1 MIRLILAVLFVAI
14 FLIVSL
20 PIQLVLF
27 IVGKFSPMAQKKASL
42 TIVSWAF
49 NVVNFICG
57 VKRNII
63 GEENVPKDQAVLY
76 VGNHRSIFDIVICYP
91 RVPNPTGFI
100 AKKEVLKIPLL
111 NIWMIFMDCLFLD
124 RKDIRKGLEM
134 VLTAIDK
141 VKNGI
146 SIFIYPEGTRMKTD
160 APMGEFHKGS
170 FKIALKSG
178 CPIVPVVINHSED
191 VFEKHSPFVKSAKV
205 TVEYCKPIIPGELS
219 KEDLRNIDDYVK
231 NVMLETYLKNEK
243 LYSEN

>member
-1 MIRLILAVLFVAI
+1 MIRTILAVLFVAI

-27 IVGKFSPMAQKKASL
+27 IIGKFNPMFLKKASL
-42 TIVSWAF
+42 AIVSWAF
-49 NVVNFICG
+49 NVVNFISG
-57 VKRNII
+57 VKRTVI

-100 AKKEVLKIPLL
+100 SKKEVLKVPLL

-146 SIFIYPEGTRMKTD
+146 SIFIYPEGTRIKTD
-160 APMGEFHKGS
+160 EPMGEFHKGS
-170 FKIALKSG
+170 FKIAQKSG

-191 VFEKHSPFVKSAKV
+191 ILEKHKPFIKSAKV
-205 TVEYCKPIIPGELS
+205 TVEYCKPIIPSELS
-219 KEDLRNIDDYVK
+219 KEDQKNIDNYVK
-231 NVMLETYLKNEK
+231 NIMLETYLKNEN